1 MKVKTAQR
9 RLPHFKLFPIFNILF
24 NRMNQI
30 EFQHL
35 MNRAGFG
42 CTLEQLLPY
51 STLGRKEMV
60 NRLFAATED
69 ADDLAAIKR
78 PEVEDII
85 KELKESDGDTKKMY
99 RKMLV
104 EAGRDLNVT
113 WLKKMTSD
121 KAQLLEKMTFFWHGH
136 FACRDDNPILLQSLN
151 NAIRDNALGKFKN
164 LLIAV
169 AQSPAMLN
177 FLNNQQN
184 RKNAPNENFAREVM
198 ELFTLG
204 RGNYTER
211 DVKEAARAFTG
222 WGFEKQTL
230 NFHFRENQHD
240 YNEKEFF
247 GKKGNFDG
255 KDIIDMILYKE
266 ECARFIAGKIYQFF
280 VNDER
285 DEKRIN
291 DLAEK
296 LYLSDYHIGNLMKEI
311 FTSDWFYDKKNIG
324 TRIKSPVE
332 LIVHISRILKPEY
345 GNKDAIVFAQ
355 RIMNQVL
362 FLPPNVAGWPNGKRW
377 IDNSNL
383 IFRMDVGRKI
393 VESAEVNERLKA
405 DDDNDPNMT
414 MHKEKAA
421 KMKGKLN
428 ELDLKINWNELS
440 PLFSSAN
447 DEQLFNE
454 AGSVLLVAGAVNYA
468 SANFKM
474 KGDNKIQKLKWTIS
488 YLMSLPEFQL
498 G

>member
-1 MKVKTAQR
+1 MT
-9 RLPHFKLFPIFNILF
+9 
-24 NRMNQI
+24 QI

-51 STLGRKEMV
+51 SPVERKEAV
-60 NRLFAATED
+60 KQLFAASED
-69 ADDLAAIKR
+69 GDDLAAVKR

-104 EAGRDLNVT
+104 ESGRDLNVT
-113 WLKKMTSD
+113 WLKKMATD

-136 FACRDDNPILLQSLN
+136 FACRDDNPVLLQSLN
-151 NAIRDNALGKFKN
+151 NAIRDNALGKFKY
-164 LLIAV
+164 LLLGV

-184 RKNAPNENFAREVM
+184 KKNAPNENFAREVM

-204 RGNYTER
+204 RGNYTEH

-222 WGFEKQTL
+222 WSFEKETL

-240 YNEKEFF
+240 YDEKEFF

-266 ECARFIAGKIYQFF
+266 ECSRFIAGKIYQFF

-285 DEKRIN
+285 DEKIIN

-296 LYLSDYHIGNLMKEI
+296 LYLSDYHIGDLMKEI
-311 FTSDWFYDKKNIG
+311 FSSDWFYDKKNIG

-332 LIVHISRILKPEY
+332 LIVNISRLLKAQY
-345 GNKDAIVFAQ
+345 GNDDAIVFTQ
-355 RIMNQVL
+355 SIMNQVL

-383 IFRMDVGRKI
+383 IFRMDVGRKMI
-393 VESAEVNERLKA
+393 ELAEVNERLKA
-405 DDDNDPNMT
+405 EDDNDPNMA
-414 MHKEKAA
+414 MQKEKSA
-421 KMKGKLN
+421 KKKGKLN
-428 ELDLKINWNELS
+428 ELDIKIGWDDLS
-440 PLFSSAN
+440 PLFNSSS

-454 AGSVLLVAGAVNYA
+454 TSHALLVAGSVNYA

-474 KGDNKIQKLKWTIS
+474 TGDTKTQKLKKSVS
-488 YLMSLPEFQL
+488 YLMSRPEFQL
-498 G
+498 C